1 MHISLGLIGREE
13 GVVAKYKEI
22 LLHSNVESSS
32 THSKSSA
39 NLYLVG
45 VVVGLLAA
53 WALFFLGS
61 ALFGFVLLTV
71 VLIGFVAY
79 SSSKN
84 TSSDANSSME
94 ETQSSTSHVEDNI
107 ALAGGEIAH
116 SLSICE
122 GNLSSIRTTQDDAV
136 VTLSQA
142 FTSLKD
148 LVAEQVNCIDALLSV
163 DTSNS
168 TAYSDKMR
176 NFAQDTDSTLVSFID
191 STEKMSSSTQHLM
204 SQVQIIQQAMPTVI
218 DALSGIDDISAQTN
232 LLALNAAIEAARAG
246 EAGRGFAV
254 VADEVRALS
263 TRSTQFSDVIKKQVE
278 NIKGLVD
285 KLTETAEFVASQDIS
300 HVVEA
305 KDHISKELKDI
316 IRKAESDQVTTKQL
330 EGIGQQLDD
339 AINNAI
345 RGMQFGDINGQHIDY
360 TKDIVKFI
368 IERLQQLEP
377 ENLEAFASELK
388 AYQQALA
395 QRGKTDHN
403 PVSATSM
410 QSGEI
415 ELF

>member
-1 MHISLGLIGREE
+1 M
-13 GVVAKYKEI
+13 
-22 LLHSNVESSS
+22 HSNVGSSS
-32 THSKSSA
+32 NS
-39 NLYLVG
+39 NLNRSTNYLFG
-45 VVVGLLAA
+45 VILGLLVS
-53 WALFFLGS
+53 WALYFLGN
-61 ALFGFVLLTV
+61 ALFGFILLSV
-71 VLIGFVAY
+71 VLIGYVVFVT
-79 SSSKN
+79 SKN
-84 TSSDANSSME
+84 ASDT
-94 ETQSSTSHVEDNI
+94 TQPPADQIEPNTAFVDDDF
-107 ALAGGEIAH
+107 ALAGAEIAH

-122 GNLSSIRTTQDDAV
+122 GNLSSIKTTQDDAV
-136 VTLSQA
+136 TTLSNA
-142 FTSLKD
+142 FISLKD
-148 LVAEQVNCIDALLSV
+148 LVAEQINCIGALLSV
-163 DTSNS
+163 DESNH

-176 NFAQDTDSTLVSFID
+176 SFAKDTDSTLVSFID

-204 SQVQIIQQAMPTVI
+204 SQVQTIQQAMPTVI

-285 KLTETAEFVASQDIS
+285 KLTETAEVVASQDIS
-300 HVVEA
+300 HVVKA
-305 KDHISKELKDI
+305 KDHISGELKDI

-360 TKDIVKFI
+360 TKDIVTFI

-377 ENLEAFASELK
+377 GNVDAFASELK

-403 PVSATSM
+403 PVSAKSM
-410 QSGEI
+410 DSGDV